1 MHGEKNI
8 NVFSVLEILDDHIIL
23 LIPYTLQGDLA
34 ELLLVVIH
42 VPSFVDNSETS
53 FSCNMRL
60 KSAVF

>member
-8 NVFSVLEILDDHIIL
+8 NVFSVLEIMDDYIIL

-34 ELLLVVIH
+34 QLVVIH
-42 VPSFVDNSETS
+42 VSSFVDNSETS